1 MSAWD
6 DAQTDPVKEIEA
18 AIFEEMGSASNS
30 DPRSPWADLALALC
44 QRAAAA
50 ESSLASAREEAR
62 GLREALNGATAVWFG
77 TQLYPAFSGEK
88 NRRMDAAMER
98 ARRALSPSPAPEAPA
113 DALSRIAAELN
124 AIVERERAA
133 RPKVDRSGDDAFDYV
148 WSAAARVRHAL
159 RYLRPAPAASADT
172 REEG

>member
-6 DAQTDPVKEIEA
+6 DAQTDPIKEIEA

-62 GLREALNGATAVWFG
+62 KFREVLEEIS
-77 TQLYPAFSGEK
+77 QRPPADMCAPDCNCNAS
-88 NRRMDAAMER
+88 R
-98 ARRALSPSPAPEAPA
+98 ARRALA
-113 DALSRIAAELN
+113 
-124 AIVERERAA
+124 
-133 RPKVDRSGDDAFDYV
+133 
-148 WSAAARVRHAL
+148 
-159 RYLRPAPAASADT
+159 PAPAASADT